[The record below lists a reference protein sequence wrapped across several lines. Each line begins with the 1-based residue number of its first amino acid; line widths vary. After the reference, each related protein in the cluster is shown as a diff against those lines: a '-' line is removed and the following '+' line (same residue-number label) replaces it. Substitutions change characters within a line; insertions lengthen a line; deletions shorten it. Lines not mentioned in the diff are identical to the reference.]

1 MVDVHKKIGIVTFH
15 RSHNCGSILQA
26 YAMQETSKKYG
37 YNAEFI
43 DFSTKGQKELYSVF
57 RPLRF
62 GSFKIFAKSVYRCL
76 LSGALYGRNKQNW
89 TSYNKYLTKHLN
101 ISTTSYCDNS
111 ELVEAK
117 MDYDKYLT
125 GSDQV
130 WNVSIDDYDDAY
142 FLNFVRK
149 HPKIAYAVSQGAKDI
164 RKYASNP
171 QKIAKYIKDID
182 FVSTREENGQKW
194 LEGLTGNKYP
204 VVLDPTLLHPQS
216 NYTSIEEPHD
226 VPGIE
231 SGKYIFVYATPLS
244 QEFVMLIKKFAKR
257 NDLDIVIWHSDIW
270 LKRFGWLTGV
280 KCPKEQNPGKYL
292 DLIKNAKF
300 VCTSSFHGVAFST
313 IYRKNFVVLEN
324 EGMRAGDDDRMT
336 GFLKRLDMFDRIVS
350 LSQFESKMNEV
361 VNYTDFTKELK
372 RQQEYSHKFLDKALG
387 IKRK

>member
-1 MVDVHKKIGIVTFH
+1 MVSGRETIGILTFH
-15 RSHNCGSILQA
+15 RSHNCGSILQS
-26 YAMQETSKKYG
+26 YAMQEVLKDSG
-37 YNAEFI
+37 CLSEFI
-43 DFSTKGQKELYSVF
+43 DFSTDGQKELYSITIQLKF
-57 RPLRF
+57 NSL
-62 GSFKIFAKSVYRCL
+62 SAFAKSIYRSL
-76 LSGALYGRNKQNW
+76 IGFVLHKRSQQNW
-89 TSYNKYLTKHLN
+89 TSYDRYITKHLN
-101 ISTTSYCDNS
+101 LSKKSYTKNS
-111 ELVEAK
+111 ELMEGVLG
-117 MDYDKYLT
+117 YDKYLT

-130 WNVSIDDYDDAY
+130 WNVTIDDYDKAY
-142 FLNFVRK
+142 FLNFVHK

-164 RKYASNP
+164 RNYASDP
-171 QKIAKYIKDID
+171 QKTAKYIKDID

-194 LEGLTGNKYP
+194 LKGLTGEKYP
-204 VVLDPTLLHPQS
+204 VVLDPTLLHSQS
-216 NYTSIEEPHD
+216 VYTGIEEPHG

-244 QEFVMLIKKFAKR
+244 REFMKLIKKYAKQ
-257 NDLDIVIWHSDIW
+257 NNLEIVIWHNDIW
-270 LKRFGWLTGV
+270 LKRLGWLTGV

-336 GFLKRLDMFDRIVS
+336 GFLERLDLFDRIVS

-361 VNYTDFTKELK
+361 VNYTGFIKELK
-372 RQQEYSHKFLDKALG
+372 RQQEYSHKFLYKALG

>member
-1 MVDVHKKIGIVTFH
+1 MIKTGIVTFH
-15 RSHNCGSILQA
+15 RSHNCGSILQS
-26 YAMQETSKKYG
+26 YAMQTTLNEYG
-37 YNAEFI
+37 LHAEFI
-43 DFSTKGQKELYSVF
+43 DFATKGQAELYSVF
-57 RPLRF
+57 RPLKF
-62 GSFKIFAKSVYRCL
+62 GTFRMFAKSVYKNGL
-76 LSGALYGRNKQNW
+76 GAILYSRAKQNW
-89 TSYNKYLTKHLN
+89 TSYDKYFTKYLNVSVK
-101 ISTTSYCDNS
+101 SYSDSS
-111 ELVEAK
+111 ELIEE
-117 MDYDKYLT
+117 DLGYDKYLT

-142 FLNFVRK
+142 FLNFVHK

-164 RKYASNP
+164 RKYASDS

-194 LEGLTGNKYP
+194 LKGLTGEKYP
-204 VVLDPTLLHPQS
+204 VVLDPTLLHAQS
-216 NYTSIEEPHD
+216 EYTNIEEPHG

-231 SGKYIFVYATPLS
+231 PGRYIFIYATPLS
-244 QEFVMLIKKFAKR
+244 REFMKLIKKYAR
-257 NDLDIVIWHSDIW
+257 QNNLEIVIWHNDIW
-270 LKRFGWLTGV
+270 LKRLGWLTGV

-336 GFLKRLDMFDRIVS
+336 GFLKRLGMFDRIVS

-361 VNYTDFTKELK
+361 VNYTGFIKELK